1 MNNPSK
7 ISVRVSPE
15 IGNDS
20 LTERSSF
27 SHLQLAGR
35 WLFSA
40 RMLWFLILLLTVGKT
55 ALGLPLIFAE
65 KNSICMASDEI
76 CSLGNSLSTRQVQTL
91 ESTGISLTTYARLSL
106 TWELITSAIW
116 AGIGLLIFFLRPKE
130 WLALIASAMM
140 IVFISA
146 GTESQISTAYPSL
159 GTAAEM
165 IFNLGNILLFLFIG
179 LFPNGR
185 FSPRWIRWYW
195 LGIVVISVLPSS
207 IWLQNSDIANE
218 FYVIFWV
225 SFLLLGPYS
234 QIYKYRN
241 ESTAVERQQTK
252 WFVLGFAAFAGTLL
266 VGFVSQSML
275 PQDGIVQILI
285 DTFLFDSAGLL
296 IPISIAISILRYR
309 LWDIDLIIRR
319 TLVYGG
325 LTVTLA
331 LIYFGGVVL
340 FQGILSAI
348 TGESRSEIVTVAT
361 TLAIAALFTPLR
373 KRIQQDIDRRFYRK
387 KYSAEQALATF
398 SALARQETDLAT
410 LTGQLV
416 SVVQESLQSERVT
429 LWLVIR

>member
-7 ISVRVSPE
+7 ISVRISPE

-20 LTERSSF
+20 STERSTF

-40 RMLWFLILLLTVGKT
+40 RMFWLLVLVLTVGKT
-55 ALGLPLIFAE
+55 AIGLPLYFAE
-65 KNSICMASDEI
+65 KNSVCMASDEV

-106 TWELITSAIW
+106 AWALITSAIW
-116 AGIGLLIFFLRPKE
+116 AGIGLSIFLLRPKE

-146 GTESQISTAYPSL
+146 GHESQISAAYPSL

-195 LGIVVISVLPSS
+195 FGTIAISVLPSS
-207 IWLQNSDIANE
+207 IWLQNSRIANL
-218 FYVIFWV
+218 FIGIFWV
-225 SFLLLGPYS
+225 SFLLLGPFS

-241 ESTAVERQQTK
+241 ESNAIERQQTK
-252 WFVLGFAAFAGTLL
+252 WFVLGFVAFAGTLL
-266 VGFVSQSML
+266 VGFIAQSIL
-275 PQDGIVQILI
+275 LQAGIGQILL
-285 DTFLFDSAGLL
+285 DSFLFDSAGLL

-309 LWDIDLIIRR
+309 LWDIDLLIRR
-319 TLVYGG
+319 TLVY
-325 LTVTLA
+325 
-331 LIYFGGVVL
+331 
-340 FQGILSAI
+340 S
-348 TGESRSEIVTVAT
+348 
-361 TLAIAALFTPLR
+361 
-373 KRIQQDIDRRFYRK
+373 
-387 KYSAEQALATF
+387 
-398 SALARQETDLAT
+398 T
-410 LTGQLV
+410 LTA
-416 SVVQESLQSERVT
+416 SLAMIYLGT
-429 LWLVIR
+429 VIVL

>member
-1 MNNPSK
+1 MNNRRK
-7 ISVRVSPE
+7 ISVRISPE

-20 LTERSSF
+20 STERSSF
-27 SHLQLAGR
+27 SHLQLSGR
-35 WLFSA
+35 WLFIA
-40 RMLWFLILLLTVGKT
+40 RMLWFLVLLLTVGKAT
-55 ALGLPLIFAE
+55 LGLPLYFAE
-65 KNSICMASDEI
+65 KNSICMASDEV

-91 ESTGISLTTYARLSL
+91 ESTGISLSTYARLSFA
-106 TWELITSAIW
+106 WELITLAIW
-116 AGIGLLIFFLRPKE
+116 AGIGLSIFLLRPKE
-130 WLALIASAMM
+130 WLALIASATM

-146 GTESQISTAYPSL
+146 GLESQISTTYPSL

-195 LGIVVISVLPSS
+195 LGTIAISVLPSS
-207 IWLQNSDIANE
+207 IWLQNSRIANV
-218 FYVIFWV
+218 FIGIFWV
-225 SFLLLGPYS
+225 SFLLLGPFS

-241 ESTAVERQQTK
+241 ESNAVEKQQTK
-252 WFVLGFAAFAGTLL
+252 WFVLGFVAFAGTLL
-266 VGFVSQSML
+266 VGFIIQSIL
-275 PQDGIVQILI
+275 PQAGIGQILL
-285 DTFLFDSAGLL
+285 DVFLFDSAGLL

-325 LTVTLA
+325 LTATLA

-348 TGESRSEIVTVAT
+348 TGESRSKIVTVAT
-361 TLAIAALFTPLR
+361 TLAIAGLFTPLR

-398 SALARQETDLAT
+398 SALANQETDLAT

-416 SVVQESLQSERVT
+416 GVVQETLQPQQVS
-429 LWLVIR
+429 LWLVGR